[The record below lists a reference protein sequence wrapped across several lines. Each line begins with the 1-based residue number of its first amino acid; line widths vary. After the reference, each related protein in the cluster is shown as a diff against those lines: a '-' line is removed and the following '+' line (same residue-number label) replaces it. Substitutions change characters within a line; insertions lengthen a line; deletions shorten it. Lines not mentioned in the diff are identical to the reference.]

1 MNTKQVLY
9 NALKSQLDIKE
20 QEYKLFYETITTPAI
35 EEVNNEIK
43 QFFNTLTPINDAS
56 FDIGSSR
63 ITIHANEN
71 GHFVNGWYRNIEF
84 VLQSSYK
91 NDNKH
96 VDINWNSGTFNLGDK
111 FPNKIFINLI
121 SVCANNLK
129 TIENEWVNNW
139 YEKRK
144 QIDKNDDAKN
154 REFTDLQSALN
165 NLRNEIIDDAK
176 ETMKQIGF
184 EIKKFKDVYDL
195 DWDYNKD
202 NTKRIY
208 KINKTAKAIRL
219 QIGRSHYDTTYVN
232 GFKVLGKKGNKYK
245 IEVYRESSDQVYNY
259 EVLEKKF
266 DSFVSDVSEWETKH
280 ADKRKNE
287 TEQSY
292 KQRTQQQAC

>member
-9 NALKSQLDIKE
+9 NALKSQLDTKE
-20 QEYKLFYETITTPAI
+20 QEYKLFYETVTVPAL
-35 EEVNNEIK
+35 EEANNEIK
-43 QFFNTLTPINDAS
+43 QFFNNLAS
-56 FDIGSSR
+56 IDNTNIEIGSSR
-63 ITIHANEN
+63 ITIRANEN
-71 GHFVNGWYRNIEF
+71 DGWSRNIEL

-139 YEKRK
+139 YEKRR

-154 REFTDLQSALN
+154 REFTDLQTALN
-165 NLRNEIIDDAK
+165 SLRNEIVGDLR
-176 ETMKQIGF
+176 ESMKQIGF
-184 EIKKFKDVYDL
+184 EIKKFKDIYDL
-195 DWDYNKD
+195 DWDYIKD
-202 NTKRIY
+202 ENGNTTKREY
-208 KINKTAKAIRL
+208 KIRKSIKSIKL
-219 QIGRSHYDTTYVN
+219 QIGRSMYDTTYVT
-232 GFKVLGKKGNKYK
+232 GFKVLGKKGNKYNV
-245 IEVYRESSDQVYNY
+245 EVFREGYDHVYNY

-266 DSFVSDVSEWETKH
+266 DSFIDEVSNWEENQ

-287 TEQSY
+287 AEINY
-292 KQRTQQQAC
+292 IKRTQQ

>member
-20 QEYKLFYETITTPAI
+20 QEYKLFYETVTTPAI

-43 QFFNTLTPINDAS
+43 QFFNTLTPIDNTNIE
-56 FDIGSSR
+56 IGSSR
-63 ITIHANEN
+63 ITIRANEN
-71 GHFVNGWYRNIEF
+71 DGWYRNIEL

-111 FPNKIFINLI
+111 SPNKIFIKLI
-121 SVCANNLK
+121 SVCADNLK
-129 TIENEWVNNW
+129 TIEDKWINDW
-139 YEKRK
+139 YQKRR

-165 NLRNEIIDDAK
+165 NLRHEIIGDVK
-176 ETMKQIGF
+176 ESMKQIGF
-184 EIKKFKDVYDL
+184 EIKKFKNVYDL
-195 DWDYNKD
+195 DWDYDKD
-202 NTKRIY
+202 ENGSATKRIY
-208 KINKTAKAIRL
+208 KINTTAKSIKL
-219 QIGRSHYDTTYVN
+219 QIGRSMYDTTWIS
-232 GFKVLGKKGNKYK
+232 GFKVLSKKGNKYK
-245 IEVYRESSDQVYNY
+245 IEAYRENYDGVYNY

-266 DSFVSDVSEWETKH
+266 DSFIDEVSDWENNK

-287 TEQSY
+287 TEESY
-292 KQRTQQQAC
+292 KQRTQQQVC

>member
-9 NALKSQLDIKE
+9 NALKSQLDAKE
-20 QEYKLFYETITTPAI
+20 QEYKLFYETVTTPAI
-35 EEVNNEIK
+35 DEVNNEIK
-43 QFFNTLTPINDAS
+43 QFFNTLTPINNTNIE
-56 FDIGSSR
+56 IGSSR
-63 ITIHANEN
+63 ITIRANEN
-71 GHFVNGWYRNIEF
+71 DGWYRNIEL

-91 NDNKH
+91 SDTKH
-96 VDINWNSGTFNLGDK
+96 VDINWNSGTFNLEDK
-111 FPNKIFINLI
+111 SPNKIFIDLI

-129 TIENEWVNNW
+129 AIEDKWINDW
-139 YEKRK
+139 YQKRR
-144 QIDKNDDAKN
+144 QIDKNDDVKN

-165 NLRNEIIDDAK
+165 NLRNEIVNDAK
-176 ETMKQIGF
+176 EAMKQIGF

-195 DWDYNKD
+195 DWDYDKD

-208 KINKTAKAIRL
+208 KINKTAKSIKL
-219 QIGRSHYDTTYVN
+219 QIGRSHYDTTWIS

-245 IEVYRESSDQVYNY
+245 IEAYRENYDGVYNY

-266 DSFVSDVSEWETKH
+266 DSFVNEVSEWESKN

-292 KQRTQQQAC
+292 KQRTQQQVC